1 MNKEPIISTIPDGK
15 FTLRPMTE
23 ATNVPGIER
32 KQVDNHLEVNYQSRF
47 ALYDEASMTSKPVVQ
62 QKSIRTDLKVPK
74 LGVMLV
80 GLGGN
85 NGSTFTAGVLANK
98 KHLAWDTK

>member
-32 KQVDNHLEVNYQSRF
+32 KQVDNHLEVNY
-47 ALYDEASMTSKPVVQ
+47 
-62 QKSIRTDLKVPK
+62 
-74 LGVMLV
+74 
-80 GLGGN
+80 
-85 NGSTFTAGVLANK
+85 
-98 KHLAWDTK
+98 